1 MLWKE
6 IIVAKLSYECKYIHE
21 MQIQIKTDDGR
32 DTEIIIFKARGQHP
46 GWGWDP
52 EYSPGIM
59 RPSGWPKPAG
69 SPRSERGR
77 GDLRVTL
84 LSDSREETRSWL
96 AASAASSNL
105 GSLQEVC

>member
-1 MLWKE
+1 MKDPA
-6 IIVAKLSYECKYIHE
+6 VACGWESWLFLKDSPWSPGTSGLASHV
-21 MQIQIKTDDGR
+21 
-32 DTEIIIFKARGQHP
+32 ARGQHP